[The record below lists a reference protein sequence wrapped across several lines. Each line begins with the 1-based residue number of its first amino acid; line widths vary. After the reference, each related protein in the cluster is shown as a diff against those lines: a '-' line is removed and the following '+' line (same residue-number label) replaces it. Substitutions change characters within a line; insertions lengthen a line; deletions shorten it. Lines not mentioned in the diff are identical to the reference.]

1 MIHQT
6 TKCGALQFLSHF
18 LGALFYL
25 GEQGLLPLPPQTMAE
40 TIFVQGTT
48 KAERYAALMPQ
59 LAALTETETDWIA
72 NVSNVVAALR
82 QTFGFFWVG
91 LYIVKPVGEGR
102 ELVLGPFQGPIA
114 CTRIALGRGV
124 CGAAWAQ
131 KKTVL
136 VPDVEQFPGHIAC
149 SSESKSEIVI
159 PGLSTD
165 GQVIFVLDVD
175 SDQLNYFDESDQRG
189 LEEVVGL
196 LEMLYR
202 KAHG

>member
-1 MIHQT
+1 
-6 TKCGALQFLSHF
+6 
-18 LGALFYL
+18 
-25 GEQGLLPLPPQTMAE
+25 MAE
-40 TIFVQGTT
+40 NILIQGTT
-48 KAERYAALMPQ
+48 KAERYASLMPQ
-59 LAALTETETDWIA
+59 LAALTLTETDWVA

-91 LYIVKPVGEGR
+91 LYGVKPMGETS
-102 ELVLGPFQGPIA
+102 ELVLGPFQGPVA

-131 KKTVL
+131 KKTIR

-159 PGLSTD
+159 PGFDTN

-175 SDQLNYFDESDQRG
+175 SDQLNDFDEVDQRG
-189 LEEVVGL
+189 LEEIVGL

-202 KAHG
+202 KADD